1 MKSENHTNRQGRR
14 SFVRGAVGLGA
25 LAVGGVVS
33 RACGPS
39 GHAATDG
46 SAPAAAPPHRVQAPA
61 AGPPAA
67 GARPPTYRLRPFAGE
82 TSMGAPAG
90 NPAVRTH
97 AVYFLEDGGG
107 RIALTFDDGPD
118 PVYTPQVLRI
128 LAQYNVQATFC
139 VIGEN
144 AVQYP
149 QLLHDIANGGHAVAN
164 HTWTHPQL
172 TKLKPAAARSEL
184 ERTSDLIE
192 KVLGAPPDWARAP
205 YGDWNPATLAVCAD
219 LGMEPLGW
227 SLDTN
232 DWARPGT
239 NSITKSVLR
248 DVKDGTI
255 VLCHDGGGD
264 RSQTVD
270 AVRDYLPRLL
280 DSGYVPV
287 RPEL

>member
-1 MKSENHTNRQGRR
+1 MRA
-14 SFVRGAVGLGA
+14 AVGLGA

-39 GHAATDG
+39 GG
-46 SAPAAAPPHRVQAPA
+46 NAPAAAPHPSQAPAGAPPPLHVQPPPA

-67 GARPPTYRLRPFAGE
+67 AAARPPTYRLRPFAGE
-82 TSMGAPAG
+82 TSMGAPSHNA
-90 NPAVRTH
+90 AVRTH
-97 AVYFLEDGGG
+97 AVYSMEEGGR

-118 PVYTPQVLRI
+118 PLYTPQVLRI
-128 LAQYNVQATFC
+128 LAQYDVQATFC

-164 HTWTHPQL
+164 HSWTHPQL

-184 ERTSDLIE
+184 SRTSDLIE
-192 KVLGAPPDWARAP
+192 KILGAPPQWARAP
-205 YGDWNPATLAVCAD
+205 YGDWNPVTLGICAD

-227 SLDTN
+227 SIDTN

-239 NSITKSVLR
+239 RSITNSVLR
-248 DVKDGTI
+248 DIKDGAI
-255 VLCHDGGGD
+255 VLCHDGGGN
-264 RSQTVD
+264 RSQTVA

-280 DSGYVPV
+280 DSGFVPV